1 MVKDEPIDAE
11 EAEVDRKPGQK
22 YPTPSQGSADR
33 VFYESLYRQ
42 KPQSEMAQDW
52 CIAYGVLPHNEA
64 GRLYKAAC
72 KRKGVKAEVVTPSKL
87 AKAPAKKK
95 AKRTTAKGKVIED
108 TDADTGFEDSGAF
121 EGVGAAGIYRCSTGC
136 TEKLTRRSA

>member
-52 CIAYGVLPHNEA
+52 CIAYGVLPHNEVHRSYIVNLNTVVA
-64 GRLYKAAC
+64 RTYCNALVQ
-72 KRKGVKAEVVTPSKL
+72 RKLCAH
-87 AKAPAKKK
+87 A
-95 AKRTTAKGKVIED
+95 
-108 TDADTGFEDSGAF
+108 
-121 EGVGAAGIYRCSTGC
+121 
-136 TEKLTRRSA
+136 

>member
-52 CIAYGVLPHNEA
+52 CIAYGVLPHNEVF
-64 GRLYKAAC
+64 RCHVVCILLAAVMYSTLVQSC
-72 KRKGVKAEVVTPSKL
+72 VHA
-87 AKAPAKKK
+87 
-95 AKRTTAKGKVIED
+95 TTH
-108 TDADTGFEDSGAF
+108 TNSL
-121 EGVGAAGIYRCSTGC
+121 S
-136 TEKLTRRSA
+136 

>member
-52 CIAYGVLPHNEA
+52 CIAYGVLPHNEVHRSHIFGA
-64 GRLYKAAC
+64 LMYPLLNKAVC
-72 KRKGVKAEVVTPSKL
+72 TLSSCVCYTVVTGTLGWPLIQSSVQ
-87 AKAPAKKK
+87 
-95 AKRTTAKGKVIED
+95 AKRRESRSSHTIKSSKGSCKNEGQED
-108 TDADTGFEDSGAF
+108 KFKRQS
-121 EGVGAAGIYRCSTGC
+121 Y
-136 TEKLTRRSA
+136 